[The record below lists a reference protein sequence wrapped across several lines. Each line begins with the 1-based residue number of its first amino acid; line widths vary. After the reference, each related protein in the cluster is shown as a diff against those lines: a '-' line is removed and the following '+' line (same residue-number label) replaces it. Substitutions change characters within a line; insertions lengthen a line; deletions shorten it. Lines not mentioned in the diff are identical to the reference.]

1 MAELSD
7 AGKRE
12 LALALILWRDFK
24 SEGLFDVEVVTQM
37 LGLADHVGVRS
48 QVEEML
54 SQVPPMEIRPRGG

>member
-24 SEGLFDVEVVTQM
+24 SEGVFDVEIITQM
-37 LGLADHVGVRS
+37 LGFADHLGVRS
-48 QVEEML
+48 QVEAML
-54 SQVPPMEIRPRGG
+54 SQVPPMEIRPRGR